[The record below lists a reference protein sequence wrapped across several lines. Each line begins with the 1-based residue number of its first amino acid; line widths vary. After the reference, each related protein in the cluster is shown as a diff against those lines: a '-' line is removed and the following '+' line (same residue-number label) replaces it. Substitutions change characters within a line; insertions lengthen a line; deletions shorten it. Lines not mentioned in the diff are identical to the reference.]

1 MKTLAC
7 VLLMSCGSAFAQTS
21 INLSTPNTIALNP
34 VVSAY
39 QCYAGSVTTTAYAT
53 VVTGFSADGNYVTG
67 QDSAWFTCGHSG
79 RGSTVHTIY
88 SCAQLTWDLSGN
100 LVSAVAPIAYNNG
113 QPVSS
118 FCPTVPLVYPS
129 KQPPSTSVVGNE
141 FTNSGGYAAE
151 TVLVEACG
159 AIACYHTYY
168 YPTLLTP

>member
-34 VVSAY
+34 VVSTFG
-39 QCYAGSVTTTAYAT
+39 CYAASVTTRAYST
-53 VVTGFSADGNYVTG
+53 VVTGFSVDGNYVQG
-67 QDSAWFTCGHSG
+67 QVSAYFTCGHSG
-79 RGSTVHTIY
+79 RGSTVHTVY

-100 LVSAVAPIAYNNG
+100 LVGAVAPIAYNNG

-118 FCPTVPLVYPS
+118 YCPTVSLTYPS
-129 KQPPSTSVVGNE
+129 NQPPSTEVIGNE
-141 FTNSGGYAAE
+141 FMNAGGYVAE
-151 TVLVEACG
+151 TLLAEACG
-159 AIACYHTYY
+159 AIACYATYY